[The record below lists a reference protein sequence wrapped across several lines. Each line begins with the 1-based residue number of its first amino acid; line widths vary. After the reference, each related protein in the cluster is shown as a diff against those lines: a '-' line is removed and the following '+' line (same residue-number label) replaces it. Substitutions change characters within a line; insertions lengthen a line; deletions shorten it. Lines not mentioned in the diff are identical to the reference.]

1 MLSHI
6 SYLPDRDEVEEDAHQ
21 CKYCTD
27 LCFLSMAICKIHTSP
42 SSQESSP
49 STEVSQVMTKQEK
62 RAKQVSQATES
73 HQYCIWHL
81 GVCGCQMN
89 NINVV
94 YRFKTEELH
103 QYMSAINAACS
114 TSEPSSQESKKE
126 KKSPKIPK
134 LKPNA
139 ISFNFNPK
147 TVDDVMCIND

>member
-6 SYLPDRDEVEEDAHQ
+6 TYMPNREQVEEDAHQ

-27 LCFLSMAICKIHTSP
+27 LCFLSMAMCKTHTMAD
-42 SSQESSP
+42 SQECTP
-49 STEVSQVMTKQEK
+49 STEMSQVVTKQEK

-81 GVCGCQMN
+81 GVCGCQIN

-103 QYMSAINAACS
+103 QYMAIINAAC
-114 TSEPSSQESKKE
+114 TPSEANS
-126 KKSPKIPK
+126 
-134 LKPNA
+134 
-139 ISFNFNPK
+139 
-147 TVDDVMCIND
+147 